1 MDPGQPLRHL
11 TPARPR
17 SKPGRGS
24 TGSSGQP
31 RGLSLPLLEE
41 DLFLHLSP
49 VCLSVHSSVT
59 ILPIFYPSTHSSSIC
74 IVFHPSNCPL
84 THLPTHPSI
93 IHPLSI
99 LPLFLSSIHPPQL
112 HPFVHPSIHSTQSY
126 TGHKEDTRPMPSG
139 SSSLES
145 REMQPG
151 LMVPSLDQ
159 TLPVGAEQGG
169 SLHAPEGL

>member
-24 TGSSGQP
+24 TGSTGQP

-49 VCLSVHSSVT
+49 VCLSIHSSVP

-74 IVFHPSNCPL
+74 IVFYPSNRPPI
-84 THLPTHPSI
+84 HHPSI
-93 IHPLSI
+93 VHLSIIPLVHPPTPAPSIRPSFHPLNT
-99 LPLFLSSIHPPQL
+99 SIHWAQ
-112 HPFVHPSIHSTQSY
+112 
-126 TGHKEDTRPMPSG
+126 GRHKAHAIGKLKPREQGDAARPH
-139 SSSLES
+139 
-145 REMQPG
+145 
-151 LMVPSLDQ
+151 
-159 TLPVGAEQGG
+159 GAESGPDPPCG
-169 SLHAPEGL
+169 SRAGREPP